1 MGWLFGIGFDY
12 NCSEILLVII
22 MDRVISKKERLR
34 ERRKNILTYSIVLVC
49 ITIFIIV
56 VISLMKDDIA
66 LDSLEFCT
74 VDNGNV
80 DVSISAS
87 GELSPVYEQIM
98 SESFAGV
105 ILPYTTADG
114 YNECDAI
121 YQYLGRYSF
130 RILVE
135 SVIQAD
141 ALRREIA
148 ELMRQYNSVNTEFE
162 IGPEYTDLVSVV
174 RESNGFKGW
183 SSLYSSTGYKILF
196 AVIFILL
203 LVPALNLS
211 GMISGRM
218 SMRSLIAI

>member
-1 MGWLFGIGFDY
+1 
-12 NCSEILLVII
+12 
-22 MDRVISKKERLR
+22 
-34 ERRKNILTYSIVLVC
+34 
-49 ITIFIIV
+49 
-56 VISLMKDDIA
+56 MKDDIA

-98 SESFAGV
+98 SESFTGV
-105 ILPYTTADG
+105 ILPYTIADG

-135 SVIQAD
+135 SETQAD

-162 IGPEYTDLVSVV
+162 IGPEYTDLESVE

-183 SSLYSSTGYKILF
+183 SSFYSSTGYKILF